1 MTIAIIGAMAEEI
14 AWIESR
20 LEERQSFVAANSRF
34 FTGRLNG
41 NDVVLLQ
48 SGIGKANA
56 AMSTAILLERFQIE
70 LVINIGSAGALDPEL
85 AVGDIVIAEEL
96 TYSDVDA
103 TAFGYAHGQVPQ
115 MPASYPVDKELVAL
129 ALRAASP
136 ESREERVVTGLL
148 TTEDSFI
155 GHPELASAIR
165 TRFSQS
171 KASDMEGA
179 AVSQVAYQY
188 GVPFLSIRAISDNVG
203 AGAADLFNSN
213 LDLAAKNSATVAE
226 AFVELYHA
234 TRVG

>member
-1 MTIAIIGAMAEEI
+1 MTIAIVGAMAEEV
-14 AWIESR
+14 AWMESR
-20 LEERQSFVAANSRF
+20 LKERRSFVAANTRF

-41 NDVVLLQ
+41 HDVVLVQ

-56 AMSTAILLERFQIE
+56 AMSTTILLERFKME
-70 LVINIGSAGALDPEL
+70 LVVNIGAAGALDPEL

-103 TAFGYAHGQVPQ
+103 TVFGYAYGQVPQ
-115 MPASYPVDKELVAL
+115 MPASYPVDKELVSL

-136 ESREERVVTGLL
+136 ETRKERVVTGLL

-155 GHPELASAIR
+155 GRPELASAIR
-165 TRFSQS
+165 TQLPQS

-179 AVSQVAYQY
+179 AIAQVAYQY

-203 AGAADLFNSN
+203 ADAADLFKSN
-213 LDLAAKNSATVAE
+213 LDLAAQNSSTVAE
-226 AFVELYHA
+226 ALVELYHA